1 MLSYQHI
8 YHAGNFA
15 DVHKHAILLDVIGY
29 LQKKK
34 SPITFY
40 DTHGGRGWYQFDSAE
55 AQKTREFEAGIMT
68 LRKRNSSGT
77 AEIKHYL
84 DTVDVLT
91 DGDPNAYPGS
101 PLLIANAMR
110 NEDHFHTSDA
120 HPGEVSHLRRLL
132 RSVPKVSVHQRDG
145 YEMLRGMF
153 PPSTPRA
160 LVVID
165 PAYEEKS
172 EYQWVAKAVRQ
183 TLKIWQK
190 AVMVIWYPL
199 LPANQHVRMI
209 DQLKRDGVDHILRSE
224 IMVREPD
231 GDRGMYGSGMLV
243 INPPYQL
250 AKDGAAWV
258 EALAKSLASNGHSI
272 HQYYS
277 SDPV

>member
-40 DTHGGRGWYQFDSAE
+40 DTHGGRGWYQFDSPE
-55 AQKTREFEAGIMT
+55 AQKTREFEAGILT
-68 LRKRNSSGT
+68 LQKASDSLPDPV
-77 AEIKHYL
+77 AHYL
-84 DTVDVLT
+84 DKVEQITESDR
-91 DGDPNAYPGS
+91 NCYPGS
-101 PLLIANAMR
+101 PLLIADAMR
-110 NEDHFHTSDA
+110 DQDYFHTSDA
-120 HPGEVSHLRRLL
+120 HPGEIQHLEQLL
-132 RSVPKVSVHQRDG
+132 YGVPHVSVHQRDG
-145 YEMLRGMF
+145 YEMLRGLF
-153 PPSTPRA
+153 PPKTPRA
-160 LVVID
+160 VVIID
-165 PAYEEKS
+165 PAYEEKP

-190 AVMVIWYPL
+190 AVILIWYPL
-199 LPANQHVRMI
+199 LPANNHMRMI
-209 DQLKRDGVDHILRSE
+209 DQLRRDGIDHILRNE
-224 IMVREPD
+224 IVLRPPE

-243 INPPYQL
+243 VNPPYQL
-250 AKDGAAWV
+250 AKDGAQWTDT
-258 EALAKSLASNGHSI
+258 LAKALSPKATST